1 MKQLLI
7 FDEKQYS
14 YISIEKCLEN
24 KSVSLKRLK
33 TSHELDDL
41 NDKNKTLIYIIYDY
55 ENLYEAI
62 LRMNKSRNFIFASHS
77 QHILKQF
84 SNTQMIKYIDLNKSE
99 NIKEI
104 INL

>member
-1 MKQLLI
+1 MKQILI

-14 YISIEKCLEN
+14 YISIEKCITKEN
-24 KSVSLKRLK
+24 VILKCLK
-33 TSHELDDL
+33 NLKEVDDL
-41 NDKNKTLIYIIYDY
+41 NDKNKTLIYIIYDFD
-55 ENLYEAI
+55 NLHDAI
-62 LRMNKSRNFIFASHS
+62 PRMNKSRNFIFASHS

-84 SNTQMIKYIDLNKSE
+84 STTKMIKFIDLNKSE

>member
-62 LRMNKSRNFIFASHS
+62 LRMNKSRNFILLAIVSTF
-77 QHILKQF
+77 
-84 SNTQMIKYIDLNKSE
+84 
-99 NIKEI
+99 
-104 INL
+104 

>member
-1 MKQLLI
+1 MKQILI

-24 KSVSLKRLK
+24 ESISLKRLK
-33 TSHELDDL
+33 TSHEVEEL

-55 ENLYEAI
+55 KNLYEAI

-84 SNTQMIKYIDLNKSE
+84 SNTKMIKYIDLNKSE
-99 NIKEI
+99 NIKKI
-104 INL
+104 INQ